1 VVYNN
6 EVDAIILATDTAR
19 AIEDLLRTWMATATP
34 ITLRAWE
41 QRSWREWVHERVAR
55 LFRKLL

>member
-1 VVYNN
+1 
-6 EVDAIILATDTAR
+6 LATDTAR

-41 QRSWREWVHERVAR
+41 QRSWREWVRERVAR